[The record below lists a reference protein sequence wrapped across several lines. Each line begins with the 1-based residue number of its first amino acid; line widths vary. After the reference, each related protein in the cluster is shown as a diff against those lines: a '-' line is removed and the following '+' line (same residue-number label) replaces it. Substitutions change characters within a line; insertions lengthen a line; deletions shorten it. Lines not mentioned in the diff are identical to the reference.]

1 MTRQEASELVV
12 KTLSESFEIP
22 RERVTEDAHLYN
34 DLGIDSIDAVDLLA
48 RLGKTLGR
56 RIQPDAFK
64 SARSVG
70 DVISAVAA
78 LDS

>member
-1 MTRQEASELVV
+1 MTREDASELVV
-12 KTLSESFEIP
+12 RTLSEAFEIP
-22 RERVTEDAHLYN
+22 RERLTDDAHLFN

-56 RIQPDAFK
+56 RIPPESFR

-70 DVISAVAA
+70 DVINAVAA
-78 LDS
+78 LDT